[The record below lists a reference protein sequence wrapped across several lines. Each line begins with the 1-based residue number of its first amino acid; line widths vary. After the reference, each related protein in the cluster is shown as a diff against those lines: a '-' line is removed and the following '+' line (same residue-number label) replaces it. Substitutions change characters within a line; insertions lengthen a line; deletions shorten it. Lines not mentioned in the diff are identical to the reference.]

1 MDEDYTLIDKEEE
14 KQYEFHIDGLV
25 PRVEYAKV
33 LDHIYLNH
41 TEVPPE
47 LKGKNIGKILVK
59 KVLEDIEK
67 KKLTL
72 VPLCPFVASYIK
84 RNPEWKR
91 LLYKGV
97 KIE

>member
-1 MDEDYTLIDKEEE
+1 MEEDYTLINNEEE

-25 PRVEYAKV
+25 PRVEYMKV
-33 LDHIYLNH
+33 QDHIYLTH

-47 LKGKNIGKILVK
+47 LEGKNIGKILVK

-67 KKLTL
+67 KKLIL

-91 LLYKGV
+91 LLDKEV

>member
-1 MDEDYTLIDKEEE
+1 MDPDYALIDNEEE
-14 KQYEFHIDGLV
+14 KQYEFHIDDLV
-25 PRVEYAKV
+25 PRVEYMKV
-33 LDHIYLNH
+33 QDYIYLNH

-47 LKGKNIGKILVK
+47 LEGKNIGKILVK

-67 KKLTL
+67 KKLSL
-72 VPLCPFVASYIK
+72 VPLCPFVVSYIK

>member
-1 MDEDYTLIDKEEE
+1 MESNYKLIDNEEE
-14 KQYEFHIDGLV
+14 KQYEFHIDGFV

-33 LDHIYLNH
+33 QNYIYLNH
-41 TEVPPE
+41 TEVPSA

-67 KKLTL
+67 KKLIL

-84 RNPEWKR
+84 HNSEWKR
-91 LLYKGV
+91 LLYQGV

>member
-1 MDEDYTLIDKEEE
+1 MEPDYKLIDNEEE
-14 KQYEFHIDGLV
+14 KQYEFHIDDLV

-33 LDHIYLNH
+33 QDHIYLNH

-67 KKLTL
+67 KKLIL

-97 KIE
+97 RID

>member
-1 MDEDYTLIDKEEE
+1 MDPDYTLIDNEEE

-25 PRVEYAKV
+25 PRVEYMKV
-33 LDHIYLNH
+33 QDHIFLNH
-41 TEVPPE
+41 TEVPSK
-47 LKGKNIGKILVK
+47 LKGKDIGKILIK